1 MKNEDQPVGRRRKP
15 MNIRTIIAAVC
26 AAAAIATA
34 VPAAAQSA
42 AQTVTPQFAQAITNI
57 PGKSL
62 VAVVVDYA
70 PGGASPSHV
79 HAKSAFIF
87 AYVLSGEI
95 ESQVND
101 GPSRVYRAGESFY
114 ETPGSRHPVSR
125 NATTTEPEKLLAVFV
140 VDTDNKPLTTPVKP

>member
-1 MKNEDQPVGRRRKP
+1 MK
-15 MNIRTIIAAVC
+15 IRTIIATC
-26 AAAAIATA
+26 AALAIATA
-34 VPAAAQSA
+34 VPAAAQSVG
-42 AQTVTPQFAQAITNI
+42 QTVTPQFAQAITNI

-125 NATTTEPEKLLAVFV
+125 NASNTEPAKLLAVFV
-140 VDTDNKPLTTPVKP
+140 LDTDDKPLTTPVK